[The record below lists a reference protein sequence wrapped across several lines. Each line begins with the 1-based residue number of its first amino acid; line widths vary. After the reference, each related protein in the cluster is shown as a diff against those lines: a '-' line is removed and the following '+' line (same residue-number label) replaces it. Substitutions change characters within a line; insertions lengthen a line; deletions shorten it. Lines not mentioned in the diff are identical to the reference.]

1 MFCFCALWLSAGQV
15 VFTRLACQHHIFCG
29 RKQEEKND
37 YCSISP
43 KEVLLLLRVGYGS
56 PQWFVP
62 PVIINFLLIR
72 EYLYVFEWQWIGSS
86 FPLIPFSLTPRFP
99 GHSSKDVRK
108 STLARW
114 RECWNT
120 RKVRVGCVYHCFS
133 SWWWQLQAT
142 HHERLAS
149 GSLAQSSQTPLLSS
163 GPQPGLVLLS
173 SYILPCKILMIIDPM
188 KLWISSC
195 QFPGPD
201 SPRLLR

>member
-1 MFCFCALWLSAGQV
+1 MGQV

-43 KEVLLLLRVGYGS
+43 KEVLLLLTVGYVG

-72 EYLYVFEWQWIGSS
+72 DYLYVFEWQWIGSS

-99 GHSSKDVRK
+99 GHPSKDVRK

-114 RECWNT
+114 TECFCWNT

-133 SWWWQLQAT
+133 SWWWQLQTTSWMSGLWLFGTVQSNTPAFQWPT
-142 HHERLAS
+142 AWPHPPIWLYSPMQNPDYHRSYKTMNQLMSVSWSGLSNAS
-149 GSLAQSSQTPLLSS
+149 KVDSLQKWPS
-163 GPQPGLVLLS
+163 
-173 SYILPCKILMIIDPM
+173 
-188 KLWISSC
+188 
-195 QFPGPD
+195 
-201 SPRLLR
+201 